1 MRLPRAVVTTLALAS
16 NCDEDKYARLA
27 LSETY
32 MAQSPI
38 EFSASAIRPQF
49 NPRKKTQVRSFGL
62 GSFSFARVAKLSFSS
77 SVSKRKSI
85 SIFAH
90 QRHRLESHVFHLW
103 PVPHHRNPDLIANA
117 QLVLIGRTAGFSPIG
132 QRKNRES
139 HSSHRNGR
147 TKIAAKTTRSKSPSS
162 TTGP

>member
-1 MRLPRAVVTTLALAS
+1 
-16 NCDEDKYARLA
+16 
-27 LSETY
+27 
-32 MAQSPI
+32 MAQGPI

-49 NPRKKTQVRSFGL
+49 NPRKKTQVRIRTWVFPLCTCSGALFFEL
-62 GSFSFARVAKLSFSS
+62 GIKE
-77 SVSKRKSI
+77 KSI

-103 PVPHHRNPDLIANA
+103 PVPHHRNPDLIANP

-147 TKIAAKTTRSKSPSS
+147 TKIATKTTRSKSPLFHDRSVS
-162 TTGP
+162 L

>member
-49 NPRKKTQVRSFGL
+49 NPRKKTQVRIRTWVFPLCTCSGALFFEL
-62 GSFSFARVAKLSFSS
+62 GIKEEVYIYIRASATSA
-77 SVSKRKSI
+77 
-85 SIFAH
+85 
-90 QRHRLESHVFHLW
+90 
-103 PVPHHRNPDLIANA
+103 
-117 QLVLIGRTAGFSPIG
+117 
-132 QRKNRES
+132 
-139 HSSHRNGR
+139 
-147 TKIAAKTTRSKSPSS
+147 
-162 TTGP
+162 